1 MNRRGVEW
9 EAMAAA
15 FLEGRGLTII
25 ARNYRCRLGEIDLV
39 ARDGGTT
46 VFVEVR
52 RRVSSAFGGAAASIT
67 SAKQLKLLKAARHYL
82 SRLRDVP
89 QCRFDALVIDGE
101 PPRIE
106 WIRNAF
112 GSDYS

>member
-1 MNRRGVEW
+1 MNPKGVES
-9 EAMAAA
+9 EAMAAS
-15 FLEGRGLTII
+15 FLEGQGLKIV

-39 ARDGGTT
+39 AREGGTT

-52 RRVSSAFGGAAASIT
+52 RRASNAFGGAAASIT
-67 SAKQLKLLKAARHYL
+67 SAKRTKLLRAARHYL
-82 SRLRDVP
+82 SRLREVP
-89 QCRFDALVIDGE
+89 QCRFDALLIEGE

-112 GSDYS
+112 GE

>member
-1 MNRRGVEW
+1 MNKRGADS

-15 FLEGRGLTII
+15 YLEGQGLTIVT
-25 ARNYRCRLGEIDLV
+25 RNYRCRLGEIDLV
-39 ARDGGTT
+39 AREGGTT

-52 RRVSSAFGGAAASIT
+52 RRKSAAFGGAAASIT
-67 SAKQLKLLKAARHYL
+67 AAKRTKLLRAARHYL
-82 SRLRDVP
+82 SRLRELP
-89 QCRFDALVIDGE
+89 QCRFDALLIDGE

-112 GSDYS
+112 GE

>member
-1 MNRRGVEW
+1 VNRGRDA

-15 FLEGRGLTII
+15 FLQARGLTILE
-25 ARNYRCRLGEIDLV
+25 RNYRCRLGEIDLV
-39 ARDGGTT
+39 AREGGTT

-52 RRVSSAFGGAAASIT
+52 RRASSAFGGAAASIT
-67 SAKQLKLLKAARHYL
+67 SAKRLKLLRAARHYL
-82 SRLRDVP
+82 SRLRTLP
-89 QCRFDALVIDGE
+89 ECRFDALLIDGE

-112 GSDYS
+112 GE